1 MQHRLTNIEE
11 SITTLARTLIS
22 GEEQRLRSHLMVVE
36 QSNPEI
42 ILRRGFAI
50 VRDADGRAIDPQ
62 NIEPGLDVNIEMAAG
77 VIKANVKSKIL
88 R

>member
-1 MQHRLTNIEE
+1 MIR
-11 SITTLARTLIS
+11 S
-22 GEEQRLRSHLMVVE
+22 EEQKLSSHLMVVE

-50 VRDADGRAIDPQ
+50 VRGSDGRAVDIQ
-62 NIEPGLDVNIEMAAG
+62 NIKPGADVNIELATG
-77 VIKANVKSKIL
+77 TIEANVTSKTL